1 MDILHL
7 LSPPELDAL
16 RAIADHR
23 PVASTA
29 AAKQLI
35 PMGLVEELLP
45 NRFELTGQGQAILD
59 DRPVRDAPT
68 QDRRDTAARL
78 QDARAND
85 VSVPSGEGDD
95 ARSASHCIV
104 Q

>member
-23 PVASTA
+23 PVASTS

-45 NRFELTGQGQAILD
+45 NRFERTGQGLALLD
-59 DRPVRDAPT
+59 DMPVRDRPAFDKPASGT
-68 QDRRDTAARL
+68 PADKHAHDMPDTRRT
-78 QDARAND
+78 
-85 VSVPSGEGDD
+85 
-95 ARSASHCIV
+95 ASHCSV

>member
-23 PVASTA
+23 PVASTS

-45 NRFELTGQGQAILD
+45 NRFELTGQGLALLD
-59 DRPVRDAPT
+59 DMPVRDRPAFDKRAVDKPASGT
-68 QDRRDTAARL
+68 PADKHAHDMPDTRRT
-78 QDARAND
+78 
-85 VSVPSGEGDD
+85 
-95 ARSASHCIV
+95 ASHCSV